1 MAGAA
6 GTLVQLVLAVPAP
19 KAPRTRALVAVHQVL
34 GEGTAWREPS
44 AAALRHLQPHACR
57 PQSVQPSPCRC
68 HRSDTGPGS
77 RWRLRAEAQVIAG
90 PPRPP
95 ALPPVARPPILTD
108 VAVGA
113 LPAREAITVI
123 ATNQVFARKSI
134 KARLPFTLIGV
145 CERDKGGD
153 GPAALAA
160 HTAAATSTAHSHT
173 HTPRPRDPYPAGRWP
188 PPTAPGTRTQSRPP
202 GPRTCPPPHTD
213 WRHTRRC
220 LRRVQREEQG

>member
-6 GTLVQLVLAVPAP
+6 GTRVQLVLAVPAP
-19 KAPRTRALVAVHQVL
+19 EAPRTCALVAVHQVL
-34 GEGTAWREPS
+34 GEGRAWREPS
-44 AAALRHLQPHACR
+44 GTCSPTPAAPR
-57 PQSVQPSPCRC
+57 SVQPSPCRC
-68 HRSDTGPGS
+68 RRADTAPGS
-77 RWRLRAEAQVIAG
+77 RWRLRAEAQVTAG

-95 ALPPVARPPILTD
+95 ALHPVARPPILTD

-123 ATNQVFARKSI
+123 ATNQVFARESI

-160 HTAAATSTAHSHT
+160 HTAAATSTAHSHA
-173 HTPRPRDPYPAGRWP
+173 HTPRPRGPYPAGRWP

-202 GPRTCPPPHTD
+202 GPRTCPPPHTG

-220 LRRVQREEQG
+220 LRRVQGEEQG